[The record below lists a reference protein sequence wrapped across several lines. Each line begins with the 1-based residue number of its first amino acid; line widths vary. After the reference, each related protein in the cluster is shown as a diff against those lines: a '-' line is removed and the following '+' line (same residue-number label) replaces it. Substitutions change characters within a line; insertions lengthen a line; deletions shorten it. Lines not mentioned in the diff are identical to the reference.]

1 MTHVD
6 NLRIHFYGVQ
16 GSGSV
21 FPSRAE
27 RKAAQEVMDLDLL
40 ERVFQDLKGR
50 AGDDGRIDASIEEV
64 LGGALDQRTLK
75 AYRERFDVPEPR
87 VYGGWTTCIRVET
100 GGGHDI
106 VFDCG
111 SGFRICAQDVVNK
124 WGAREDGRQLHI
136 FGSHSHFD
144 HTEGFDQ
151 AAICFDPRNHVHVY
165 SNRQYLAALDMNLGI
180 FSKHVD
186 VKMKGVQTPLNFELM
201 PANFHSCEIR
211 DLQVHPP
218 TDDDAALVNSYH
230 DIREPIR
237 IGDTT
242 VRTIEVFHPS
252 PCYAYRV
259 ERGGKSFV
267 FCTDHEL
274 RHGEDPEHPLQ
285 KASLEA
291 EARLREFAMNADVLY
306 RDGQYQRVE
315 YDGQQGVGGPF
326 GVPRIDWG
334 HSCIEDVLE
343 MAQACSIGRTYIG
356 HHDPNR
362 EWSERNSIDEVLAR
376 TGKQTGLYFELARAE
391 TVIDL

>member
-1 MTHVD
+1 VTGVQ

-16 GSGSV
+16 GSGST
-21 FPSRAE
+21 FPPKAE
-27 RKAAQEVMDLDLL
+27 REASQEIMDLDLL
-40 ERVFQDLKGR
+40 ERVLADLQRR
-50 AGDDGRIDASIEEV
+50 ANGDGRLDLSVEE
-64 LGGALDQRTLK
+64 LIGGPLDRRTLK
-75 AYRERFDVPEPR
+75 HYRSRFDVPEPR
-87 VYGGWTTCIRVET
+87 VYGGWTTCMRVET
-100 GGGHDI
+100 ACGHDI

-111 SGFRICAQDVVNK
+111 SGFRICAQDVMKK
-124 WGAREDGRQLHI
+124 WGTRDEGRDLYI

-144 HTEGFDQ
+144 HTEGFEQ
-151 AAICFDPRNHVHVY
+151 AAICFDPRNHIHVA

-186 VKMKGVQTPLNFELM
+186 VKLKGVQTPLHYELM

-211 DLQVHPP
+211 DLEAQPP
-218 TDDDAALVNSYH
+218 TDDDAELVNRYH
-230 DIREPIR
+230 HIDEPIR

-242 VRTIEVFHPS
+242 IRTLEVFHPS

-259 ERGGKSFV
+259 ERGGKAFV

-274 RHGEDPEHPLQ
+274 RHGDDPDHPLQ

-291 EARLREFAMNADVLY
+291 EARLREFAAGADVLY
-306 RDGQYQRVE
+306 RDGQYQRIE
-315 YDGQQGVGGPF
+315 YDGHQGIGSPF

-334 HSCIEDVLE
+334 HSCIEDVIE
-343 MAQACSIGRTYIG
+343 MADECGIRRTYVG

-362 EWSERNSIDEVLAR
+362 DWSERNWIDEILSR
-376 TGKQTGLYFELARAE
+376 KGQQSGRFFELARAE